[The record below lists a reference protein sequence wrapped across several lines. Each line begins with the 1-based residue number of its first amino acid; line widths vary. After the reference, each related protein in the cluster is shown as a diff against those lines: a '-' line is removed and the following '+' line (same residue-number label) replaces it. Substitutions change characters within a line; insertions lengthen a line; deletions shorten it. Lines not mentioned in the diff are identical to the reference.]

1 MHSAHAP
8 PVLRCVGAQQA
19 PAWAAQLC
27 CKITHIQLFFSVSI
41 IITVDNSPV
50 AHVRR
55 PSGARPGVRGVYG
68 SFVSPIC
75 PEKGRE
81 KGEVCVTLIIAA
93 AKPLRIDM
101 KSCSQLRVQGG
112 GVFNDGLYG
121 LQGPCVR
128 RMMPHSLHVGHVR
141 RSATGQTSSILK
153 RLNRGVTLS
162 SRTFPRNMHTGVHFF
177 FLSLCLSGGLP

>member
-41 IITVDNSPV
+41 ITTVDNSPV

-68 SFVSPIC
+68 SFVRQFAP
-75 PEKGRE
+75 KRAGKRE
-81 KGEVCVTLIIAA
+81 RFPLPCYAA
-93 AKPLRIDM
+93 TKPLRIDM

-153 RLNRGVTLS
+153 RLNRGDT
-162 SRTFPRNMHTGVHFF
+162 
-177 FLSLCLSGGLP
+177 

>member
-41 IITVDNSPV
+41 ITTVDNSPV

-81 KGEVCVTLIIAA
+81 KGEVRYLDYCRHKTVTNRYEKLFTTSCTRGWGVQRRLVWVAGTMCAA
-93 AKPLRIDM
+93 YDAMLLTRWACGMVRVRSKYFETAGLRTAVDEG
-101 KSCSQLRVQGG
+101 Q
-112 GVFNDGLYG
+112 FDDGM
-121 LQGPCVR
+121 R
-128 RMMPHSLHVGHVR
+128 
-141 RSATGQTSSILK
+141 I
-153 RLNRGVTLS
+153 
-162 SRTFPRNMHTGVHFF
+162 
-177 FLSLCLSGGLP
+177 

>member
-1 MHSAHAP
+1 MPTHHPCCAAWELSKHLRGQHSCAAKSRTYNYFSLSQSSSQWIIRLSPMYAAHLA
-8 PVLRCVGAQQA
+8 RGQGSVGYMG
-19 PAWAAQLC
+19 P
-27 CKITHIQLFFSVSI
+27 LFA
-41 IITVDNSPV
+41 NLP
-50 AHVRR
+50 R
-55 PSGARPGVRGVYG
+55 
-68 SFVSPIC
+68 
-75 PEKGRE
+75 KGRE

-112 GVFNDGLYG
+112 GVFNGGLYG

-153 RLNRGVTLS
+153 RLNRGGCDDA
-162 SRTFPRNMHTGVHFF
+162 SRN
-177 FLSLCLSGGLP
+177 FL